1 MQLFLKVEQLMMD
14 AFLFDG
20 CQSPKTWRIEVL
32 TNGLSRFCQCCAQL
46 CFSLFLRRENENL
59 SKKSVSD
66 QVINQFCWAQQFIFL
81 LTTHIFF
88 FFLCI
93 PLLQKSFVSFLRWIS
108 IRRKLSKIPL
118 EQKRWNIMIHYW
130 VPKALK
136 VWLEK
141 VKCSQFFLLGLATNL
156 KFVAFLR

>member
-1 MQLFLKVEQLMMD
+1 MD

-20 CQSPKTWRIEVL
+20 CQSPKTRRDWSLNERTVTFL
-32 TNGLSRFCQCCAQL
+32 PML
-46 CFSLFLRRENENL
+46 CSALFFPFSSSWKR
-59 SKKSVSD
+59 KKTFRKKCIRPGYKS
-66 QVINQFCWAQQFIFL
+66 IL
-81 LTTHIFF
+81 LGTTIHFF
-88 FFLCI
+88 ADYQHLFFLCI

-130 VPKALK
+130 VPKAPK

-141 VKCSQFFLLGLATNL
+141 VNCSRFFLLGLATNL

>member
-88 FFLCI
+88 FSMHSVIAKIFC
-93 PLLQKSFVSFLRWIS
+93 LLPEMDLHKKEIIKNTVGA
-108 IRRKLSKIPL
+108 KKM
-118 EQKRWNIMIHYW
+118 KYYDT
-130 VPKALK
+130 
-136 VWLEK
+136 
-141 VKCSQFFLLGLATNL
+141 LLGS
-156 KFVAFLR
+156 

>member
-81 LTTHIFF
+81 LTTNIFF
-88 FFLCI
+88 SMHSVIAKIFC
-93 PLLQKSFVSFLRWIS
+93 LLPEMDLHKKEIIKNTVGA
-108 IRRKLSKIPL
+108 KKM
-118 EQKRWNIMIHYW
+118 KYYDT
-130 VPKALK
+130 
-136 VWLEK
+136 
-141 VKCSQFFLLGLATNL
+141 LLGS
-156 KFVAFLR
+156 

>member
-20 CQSPKTWRIEVL
+20 CQSPKTRRIEVL

-81 LTTHIFF
+81 LTTNIFF
-88 FFLCI
+88 SMHSVIAKIFC
-93 PLLQKSFVSFLRWIS
+93 LLPEMDLHKKEIIKNTVGA
-108 IRRKLSKIPL
+108 KKM
-118 EQKRWNIMIHYW
+118 KYYDT
-130 VPKALK
+130 
-136 VWLEK
+136 
-141 VKCSQFFLLGLATNL
+141 LLGS
-156 KFVAFLR
+156 